1 LKAWQWIIVIRLITM
16 DLWGIVGNNVD
27 FYDILSTLS
36 GSHVRVPLSLT
47 MVKVGIESML
57 SREANDVVV
66 EQNGVLDP

>member
-1 LKAWQWIIVIRLITM
+1 MKAWQWIIVIRLITM

-27 FYDILSTLS
+27 FYDILSTLG
-36 GSHVRVPLSLT
+36 GSHVRVQLSLT
-47 MVKVGIESML
+47 MVKVGTESML